1 MCVLAEQNLIDAAY
15 EVKDSIMKQLKER
28 GITQKALAEKL
39 GMDRIYVSR
48 AINGDVSPR
57 SIKIRKQIYQILGME

>member
-1 MCVLAEQNLIDAAY
+1 MAEQNLIDAAY